1 MYLTYS
7 MSSLGTYHTN
17 ILGPCCHSSLR
28 INSSQE
34 AKVLSLSLSCCH
46 FVTSLTYTDKT
57 VSVLFGLQWEAFS
70 LPELESFLLILYKE
84 EETYLQEIKQTYVVL
99 KVQIQHRLKQLKQDR
114 IGAGAKLKPVAT

>member
-1 MYLTYS
+1 
-7 MSSLGTYHTN
+7 
-17 ILGPCCHSSLR
+17 
-28 INSSQE
+28 
-34 AKVLSLSLSCCH
+34 
-46 FVTSLTYTDKT
+46 

-114 IGAGAKLKPVAT
+114 IGAGAKLKPVDT